1 MLDGL
6 GASAAMA
13 VVDRQGQ
20 ALRDRFAARRD
31 VAADMA
37 AFRQRAA
44 TLPDADA
51 LLKDRRSLQVVLE
64 AFQLE
69 SEIDKRGILRRA
81 LTEDPASPEA
91 LVNRLT
97 DRRWRQFAAAFAP
110 RQGRPPL
117 ADAALVERIV
127 TSATTNRYEKAMG
140 AANPG
145 MREALYFRRM
155 ASGVTSVTQLMADS
169 ALTEVVR
176 GALGLP
182 TQFGLLDYEQQRDL
196 LTRRLDV
203 AQLKDPKA
211 VARLAGRYL
220 ALRESAAAPA
230 TGAAVLFDPPG
241 DVASLAALATKR
253 ISFSA

>member
-1 MLDGL
+1 MLDGI
-6 GASAAMA
+6 GALAAMA

-37 AFRQRAA
+37 AFRERAA
-44 TLPDADA
+44 RITDAEA
-51 LLKDRRSLQVVLE
+51 LLKDRRVLQVVLE

-81 LTEDPASPEA
+81 LTEDPTSETA

-110 RQGRPPL
+110 QQGRPPL
-117 ADAALVERIV
+117 ADAALVDRIV
-127 TSATTNRYEKAMG
+127 QNATTNRYEKAMG
-140 AANPG
+140 ASNPG

-155 ASGVTSVTQLMADS
+155 ASQVTSVPQLMADS
-169 ALTEVVR
+169 ALTEVAR

-182 TQFGLLDYEQQRDL
+182 TQFGLLEFQQQRDL
-196 LTRRLDV
+196 LTRRLDLS
-203 AQLKDPKA
+203 QFQDPKA
-211 VARLAGRYL
+211 VARIAGRYL
-220 ALRESAAAPA
+220 ALRGAAEQPESQAAALFSA
-230 TGAAVLFDPPG
+230 RGDAGAI
-241 DVASLAALATKR
+241 AALSTKR
-253 ISFSA
+253 ISFTA

>member
-20 ALRDRFAARRD
+20 VLRDRFAARRD
-31 VAADMA
+31 VGADMA
-37 AFRQRAA
+37 AFRQRASKI
-44 TLPDADA
+44 TDADA
-51 LLKDRRSLQVVLE
+51 LLKDRRTLQVVLE

-81 LTEDPASPEA
+81 LSEDPAGQDA

-97 DRRWRQFAAAFAP
+97 DRRWRQFAADFAA
-110 RQGRPPL
+110 RQGQPPL

-127 TSATTNRYEKAMG
+127 QNATTNRYEKAMG
-140 AANPG
+140 ASNPG

-155 ASGVTSVTQLMADS
+155 ASQVTTVPQLMADS
-169 ALTEVVR
+169 ALTEVLR

-182 TQFGLLDYEQQRDL
+182 TQFGLLDFDQQRDL
-196 LTRRLDV
+196 LNRRLDV
-203 AQLKDPKA
+203 SQLKDPKA
-211 VARLAGRYL
+211 VSRMTARYL
-220 ALRESAAAPA
+220 ALRENAARPA
-230 TGAAVLFDPPG
+230 TGAAALFEASG
-241 DVASLAALATKR
+241 DASSIAALAAKR